1 MKIVES
7 SYQSVLKDAKVIFLA
22 YVIKDDDRRYYRMM
36 FLSNNG
42 KCQGIV
48 AVDKEY
54 KSVIMK
60 WHKLDEGY
68 FWFKWVDFQ
77 NEEYFK
83 SLVSFTKVYLS
94 KKLNNYDGL

>member
-1 MKIVES
+1 M
-7 SYQSVLKDAKVIFLA
+7 
-22 YVIKDDDRRYYRMM
+22 
-36 FLSNNG
+36 
-42 KCQGIV
+42 